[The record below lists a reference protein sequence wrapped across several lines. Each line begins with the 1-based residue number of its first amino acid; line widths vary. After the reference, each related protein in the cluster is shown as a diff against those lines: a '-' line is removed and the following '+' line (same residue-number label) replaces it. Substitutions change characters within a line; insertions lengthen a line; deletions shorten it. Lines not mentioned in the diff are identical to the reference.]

1 MATPYHVHL
10 LGIGGAGMA
19 ALAKVLQEMGLTVS
33 GSDRLQNH
41 TAQKL
46 KERGIPIGNDHDV
59 SLLKTADCCVYS
71 SAFDLQH
78 PLLQYA
84 INHIPT
90 YSRGEMT
97 GQLSRMA
104 NKVIAVAG
112 THGKTTVSAWLT
124 YLLLLDQKD
133 PSALLGGHFSP
144 IGGNGRWGCSDYLV
158 CEACEF
164 NRNFLHLK
172 RDVGIL
178 LNIDDDHL
186 ECYGD
191 KKGLTQAFAEFTD
204 SCSSVVV
211 CGDDAAAKAAT
222 RDHPHRI
229 CYGLTPNNAVWGSDF
244 VSEQGQYTFT
254 LHLPHGSLE
263 SIRLPLIGK
272 HHVYNALAVATVSQL
287 LGIQDAV
294 LYQALTTFPG
304 VQRRFQTITKT
315 KHITVVDDYAHH
327 PTEIAAT
334 LAAAKKMGFTRI
346 TAIFQPFT
354 YSRTATL
361 HRAFGEALSLADRVI
376 LAPIMA
382 GREPNDPDV
391 TSHLIAQHLSHV
403 ALCRDLTDCA
413 KEALAHPRAG
423 ELLITMGCGDVYLCA
438 EQIKALLLGNERQIT
453 PCL

>member
-19 ALAKVLQEMGLTVS
+19 ALAKILQEMGLTVS
-33 GSDRLQNH
+33 GSDRLLNH
-41 TAQKL
+41 TAQDL
-46 KERGIPIGNDHDV
+46 QQRGIPIGSDDDFT
-59 SLLKTADCCVYS
+59 LLKTADCCVYS
-71 SAFDLQH
+71 SAFDPQH
-78 PLLQYA
+78 PLLQFA
-84 INHIPT
+84 TAHIPT

-112 THGKTTVSAWLT
+112 THGKTTVSAWLA
-124 YLLLLDQKD
+124 YLLLLDQKN

-144 IGGNGRWGCSDYLV
+144 IGGNGRWGCPDYLV

-164 NRNFLHLK
+164 NRNFLHIK

-191 KKGLTQAFAEFTD
+191 KKGLTQAFSEFAAP
-204 SCSSVVV
+204 CSSLVV
-211 CGDDAAAKAAT
+211 CGDNATAKAAT
-222 RDHPHRI
+222 RNHTHRI
-229 CYGLTPNNAVWGSDF
+229 CYGLTPSNAVWGSDLYC
-244 VSEQGQYTFT
+244 EQGQYTFT
-254 LHLPHGSLE
+254 LHLPHRSLE

-294 LYQALTTFPG
+294 LCQALTTFPG
-304 VQRRFQTITKT
+304 VQRRFQTVVKTKT
-315 KHITVVDDYAHH
+315 ITVVDDYAHH

-334 LAAAKKMGFTRI
+334 LAAAKDMGFTRI

-354 YSRTATL
+354 YSRTAML
-361 HRAFGEALSLADRVI
+361 HREFGKALSAADRVI

-382 GREPNDPDV
+382 GREPNDPAV
-391 TSHLIAQHLSHV
+391 TSQLIAQHLSHV

-413 KEALAHPRAG
+413 KEALAHAHSG
-423 ELLITMGCGDVYLCA
+423 ELLITMGCGNVYLCA
-438 EQIKALLLGNERQIT
+438 EQIKELLTEQ
-453 PCL
+453 